1 MKVTKKSSSALRTT
15 EESEHEE
22 QGDSP
27 IPNTPPKLEQ
37 TADEKSFCL
46 DKCDFVKFAEAFGLS
61 DHDAAVGFLEGVAK
75 VIRPQGLNVD
85 TANRLLAILHDISPR
100 DPIEGMIATQMI
112 AVNHAAMIMTQRV
125 VTSDDSFLQAELAV
139 NLACKLQRT
148 LVALVEALH
157 RYRSGGQQRVVV
169 EHVHVNEGGQAVVG
183 TIQSKGGGGEHAK

>member
-1 MKVTKKSSSALRTT
+1 MTKKSNSALRST
-15 EESEHEE
+15 EESEREE

-46 DKCDFVKFAEAFGLS
+46 DKGDFVKFAEAFGLS
-61 DHDAAVGFLEGVAK
+61 DHDAATGFLEGVAK
-75 VIRPQGLNVD
+75 VLHPQGLNVD
-85 TANRLLAILHDISPR
+85 TANRLLAILHDIKPR
-100 DPIEGMIATQMI
+100 DPIEGMIATQMLG
-112 AVNHAAMIMTQRV
+112 VNHVAMLMTRRI
-125 VTSDDSFLQAELAV
+125 VTSDDSILQTEVAV

-157 RYRSGGQQRVVV
+157 RYRSGGQQKVVV

-183 TIQSKGGGGEHAK
+183 TVQSKGGGGEHSK